1 MHSNLT
7 ALLYKAEDHYL
18 RSPEM
23 IIFKHH
29 VGSLGQRLQT
39 YKYLRDREVEI
50 FQSVVDRFSQNTISL
65 EVNPRLL
72 EKAVKD
78 WLLVMRYGSMAMLL
92 NNPEFFEHRLLEWL
106 SDRVKA
112 HSLQAIETELYQLLL
127 AELKQ
132 LLSKEQYSA
141 IEPFLIQAKTTLL
154 ETAVLSQVGG

>member
-7 ALLYKAEDHYL
+7 NLLHKAEDRYL
-18 RSPEM
+18 GRSE
-23 IIFKHH
+23 IIPFKHH
-29 VGSLGQRLQT
+29 VRSLEQRLQT

-50 FQSVVDRFSQNTISL
+50 FQSVIDRFSKNTISL

-72 EKAVKD
+72 EKAIKD
-78 WLLVMRYGSMAMLL
+78 WLLVMRYGAMAMLL
-92 NNPEFFEHRLLEWL
+92 NNHEFFERRLLEWL

-154 ETAVLSQVGG
+154 ETAILSQVGG